1 MSTPTTPTPI
11 SAALV
16 KELRERTSAGMMEC
30 KRALEES
37 QGDIEKAIKTMREK
51 GLAKAEKRAGH
62 IAAEGIIVSLISA
75 DKKHGIL
82 MEINSETDFVARAD
96 DFIHFAQSAA
106 KKMLSEKSA
115 NLETALTLKLDSGET
130 IEETRRALLS
140 KLGEN
145 IQIRRFVNI
154 SSNHQ
159 LVSYVHGNRIGAL
172 VDIEGGDE
180 VLGKDIAMHI
190 VASHPL
196 VVSPK
201 DVPED
206 LIQKEKDIFSAQA
219 ANSGKPAN
227 IIEKMVHGRI
237 QKFLDEVSLLGQP
250 FVKNPDETI
259 GKLLDQHK
267 AKIYSFTR
275 YAVGEGIEK
284 KVTDFAQEV
293 MAQVRGS

>member
-1 MSTPTTPTPI
+1 MSLPI

-37 QGDIEKAIKTMREK
+37 GGDIEKAIKTMREK

-62 IAAEGIIVSLISA
+62 IAAEGLITALLSS

-82 MEINSETDFVARAD
+82 MEINCETDFVARAE
-96 DFIHFAQSAA
+96 DFISFAQSAA
-106 KKMLSEKSA
+106 QKILSAQSA
-115 NLETALTLKLDSGET
+115 TVEEALTLTLDAGET
-130 IEETRRALLS
+130 IDDARRALVS

-145 IQIRRFVNI
+145 IQIRRFVNV
-154 SSNHQ
+154 STSHT
-159 LVSYVHGNRIGAL
+159 LVTYIHGNRIGTL
-172 VDIEGGDE
+172 VEMEGGNE
-180 VLGKDIAMHI
+180 TLGKDIAMHI

-196 VVSPK
+196 VVSPQ
-201 DVPED
+201 DVPQE

-219 ANSGKPAN
+219 ASSGKPAN
-227 IIEKMVHGRI
+227 IIEKMVAGRI
-237 QKFLDEVSLLGQP
+237 QKFLDEVSLQGQP
-250 FVKNPDETI
+250 FVKNPDHSA
-259 GKLLDQHK
+259 GKLLDDHK
-267 AKIYSFTR
+267 AKVFSFTR